1 MKKIY
6 LLFAFCFF
14 LITFLSAQITEREKT
29 MSVGLY
35 NAIILELPDTKKKFA
50 ENLWK
55 KYLKQFSGKTR
66 RNKKAKEYFTENG
79 NFTGIGSGS
88 TNMYSNL
95 SASGTATELSVWIDL
110 GEDYLNS
117 YAHPDQYTE
126 AERLLMEFGLE
137 VTREKIRIEL
147 KDEESRLNKLTKTMK
162 KLERANDNYHR
173 DIRVAE
179 EKIKK
184 AEQNIKENEIS
195 QEETRSSIEQQEA
208 AVEAVRKKLSDI

>member
-1 MKKIY
+1 MKKFY
-6 LLFAFCFF
+6 LLFTFCFF
-14 LITFLSAQITEREKT
+14 LISLLSAQISEREKT

-35 NAIILELPDTKKKFA
+35 NAMVLELPDTKKKFA
-50 ENLWK
+50 ENIWK
-55 KYLKQFSGKTR
+55 KYLKQFRGKTR

-79 NFTGIGSGS
+79 SFSGIGSGS

-95 SASGTATELSVWIDL
+95 SASGNSTELSVWIDL
-110 GEDYLNS
+110 GDEYLNS

-126 AERLLMEFGLE
+126 AERLLMEFALE
-137 VTREKIRIEL
+137 ITREKIKIEL
-147 KDEESRLNKLTKTMK
+147 DEEENRLKKLAKSLK

-184 AEQNIKENEIS
+184 AENNLKENEIT
-195 QEETRSSIEQQEA
+195 QEETKSSIEQQKA
-208 AVEAVRKKLSDI
+208 AIDAVRKRLSDI